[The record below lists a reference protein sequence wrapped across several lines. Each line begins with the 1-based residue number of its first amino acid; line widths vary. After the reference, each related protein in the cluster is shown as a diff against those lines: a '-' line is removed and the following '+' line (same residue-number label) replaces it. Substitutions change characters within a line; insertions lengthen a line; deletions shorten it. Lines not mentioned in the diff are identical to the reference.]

1 MDMSSVNKFLLHA
14 AGAILVATM
23 AMAVLNMILRP
34 FGHPITGSFELMGF
48 GSAMVTALGL
58 GFSLEKKAHISV
70 DILFD
75 RLPRQLRRCL
85 ALLGQVVCG
94 LFFMAISMKMF
105 SLSVNFMENGEL
117 SETLEIPFYPV
128 TMIVSAGIFCL
139 SLNMFLRAWKTF
151 FQARGQTGQR

>member
-1 MDMSSVNKFLLHA
+1 MSAVNKFLLQM
-14 AGAILVATM
+14 AGVILVATM

-58 GFSLEKKAHISV
+58 GFSLEKNAHIAV

-75 RLPRQLRRCL
+75 RLPRPLRRCL
-85 ALLGQVVCG
+85 ALLGQVVCA
-94 LFFMAISMKMF
+94 LFFVAISLKMF
-105 SLSVNFMENGEL
+105 SLSINFMKNGEL

-128 TMIVSAGIFCL
+128 TMIISAGILCL
-139 SLNMFLRAWKTF
+139 SLNMFWRSWKMF
-151 FQARGQTGQR
+151 FQTRGRTGQR